1 MKGLGPYQ
9 KPTFLSLI
17 LVSFFSTIW
26 CQMLFELFSDFFI
39 AIYVPRGPL
48 TPSTLGCQQLKY
60 LSQRTKLVHPPTPM
74 SQLLLHAPHNTPPTI
89 IHLFLTRTPLIV
101 PRISHFNQTMPT
113 LVLGLEISSA
123 MCCNNP
129 LVVDLW

>member
-17 LVSFFSTIW
+17 LVSFFSLQFGAKCYLNFFRT
-26 CQMLFELFSDFFI
+26 FFI

-89 IHLFLTRTPLIV
+89 IHLFRKIISQQCALTAIV
-101 PRISHFNQTMPT
+101 
-113 LVLGLEISSA
+113 LCASSLPA
-123 MCCNNP
+123 T
-129 LVVDLW
+129 VRSTH